1 MSVPNAIRAM
11 TSLPAAQLKLNDR
24 GRIALGMFAD
34 ITIFDAQT
42 VRDTATFVKPA
53 SYPVGIL
60 YVLVNGQVAVE
71 DGKMTDALAGSV
83 IQHHP

>member
-11 TSLPAAQLKLNDR
+11 TSLPATQLKLNDR